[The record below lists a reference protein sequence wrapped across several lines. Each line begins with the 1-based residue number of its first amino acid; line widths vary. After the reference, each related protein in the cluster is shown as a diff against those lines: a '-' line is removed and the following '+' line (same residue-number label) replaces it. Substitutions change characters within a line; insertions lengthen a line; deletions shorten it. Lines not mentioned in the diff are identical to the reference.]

1 VALPDGGS
9 LSTALVARP
18 TPGAQAA
25 AGPAGVAPAPPG
37 RVLFRRVG
45 GLRHSSPGR
54 LQLILGAL
62 ITLGVLTGLLAGITG
77 ASTSSGTSDLGH
89 RAQPLLVEAE
99 TIYSALADA
108 DTTAAQAFLAGGLE
122 PAALTRRYNDD
133 LDRATTAISAAA
145 RLTPDGSAGAASVR
159 TLSNGVARYSA
170 LVATARADNRQGLP
184 VGSSYL
190 SAASDLNRQTLLP
203 QAQNLFQ
210 VAQQGVHDGYS
221 NAASM
226 VWATLLMLLILALA
240 GALLLAQRYL
250 SRNTH
255 RTFNV
260 PLAGATALTAVL
272 AIGTIFVLAGQN
284 THLDRADSTGST
296 PVAQLAETRIL
307 ALRERGDEA
316 LTLAAHGSGGQYA
329 TDFAD
334 SSGRLTAALR
344 NEYFSADLRD
354 KHQAYLA
361 AHDRVSSLDGGG
373 DYDRAVKLA
382 IGAPTSQTFES
393 VTAGIGSALEE
404 RKAAFNEEIGAAGRG
419 LGVLAVLGPIAA
431 LVICLLAGVGIRA
444 RLQEYR

>member
-1 VALPDGGS
+1 MALPDGGS

-18 TPGAQAA
+18 SPGARVA
-25 AGPAGVAPAPPG
+25 AGPIGATPAPRG
-37 RVLFRRVG
+37 RGLFRRVG
-45 GLRHSSPGR
+45 GLRHTSPGR
-54 LQLILGAL
+54 LELILGVL

-77 ASTSSGTSDLGH
+77 AATSSGTSDLGG

-122 PAALTRRYNDD
+122 PAALTQRYNND
-133 LDRATTAISAAA
+133 LERATTAISAAS
-145 RLTPDGSAGAASVR
+145 RLTTDGSEGAASVR

-203 QAQNLFQ
+203 QAQNLFRL
-210 VAQQGVHDGYS
+210 AQQGVHDGYR
-221 NAASM
+221 NAASI
-226 VWATLLMLLILALA
+226 VWAALLVLLIFVLA

-250 SRNTH
+250 SRTTH

-260 PLAGATALTAVL
+260 PLVGATVLTVVL
-272 AIGTIFVLAGQN
+272 AIGTIFVLGSQSD
-284 THLDRADSTGST
+284 HLDQADTAGST
-296 PVAQLAETRIL
+296 PVSQLAEARIL

-316 LTLAAHGSGGQYA
+316 LTLAAHGSGTQYA
-329 TDFAD
+329 ADFTTA
-334 SSGRLTAALR
+334 SGQLTKALG
-344 NEYFSADLRD
+344 NEYFSDDLRG

-361 AHDRVSSLDGGG
+361 AHDKVSSLDADGNFDG
-373 DYDRAVKLA
+373 AVELA
-382 IGAPTSQTFES
+382 IGTQTSQTFES
-393 VTAGIGSALEE
+393 VTTGIGSALDE

-419 LGVLAVLGPIAA
+419 LTLLAVLGPILA
-431 LVICLLAGVGIRA
+431 LVICLLAGMGVRT
-444 RLQEYR
+444 RLREYR

>member
-18 TPGAQAA
+18 SPGTQVAT
-25 AGPAGVAPAPPG
+25 GPAGGPPAARRRG
-37 RVLFRRVG
+37 LLRRVSS
-45 GLRHSSPGR
+45 LRHTSPGR
-54 LQLILGAL
+54 LELILGVL

-77 ASTSSGTSDLGH
+77 AATSSGTSDLGN

-122 PAALTRRYNDD
+122 PAALTQRYNND
-133 LDRATTAISAAA
+133 LERATTAISAAA
-145 RLTPDGSAGAASVR
+145 RLTPDGSEGAASVR

-203 QAQNLFQ
+203 QAQNLFR
-210 VAQQGVHDGYS
+210 VAQQGVHDGYR
-221 NAASM
+221 NAASF
-226 VWATLLMLLILALA
+226 VWATLLVLLILGLG

-250 SRNTH
+250 SRSTH

-260 PLAGATALTAVL
+260 PLVGATVLTALL
-272 AIGTIFVLAGQN
+272 AIGTIFVLAGQDS
-284 THLDRADSTGST
+284 HLSRADSTGST
-296 PVAQLAETRIL
+296 PVAQLAEARIQ

-316 LTLAAHGSGGQYA
+316 LTLAAHGSGSNYA
-329 TDFAD
+329 ADFTDA
-334 SSGRLTAALR
+334 SGRLSQALG
-344 NEYFSADLRD
+344 NKYFSDDLRA

-361 AHDRVSSLDGGG
+361 AHEKVTSLDSGGN
-373 DYDRAVKLA
+373 YDGAVQLA
-382 IGAPTSQTFES
+382 IGAQTSQTFES
-393 VTAGIGSALEE
+393 VTTGIGSVLEE

-419 LGVLAVLGPIAA
+419 LTLLAVLGPIAA
-431 LVICLLAGVGIRA
+431 LAICVLAGIGVRA